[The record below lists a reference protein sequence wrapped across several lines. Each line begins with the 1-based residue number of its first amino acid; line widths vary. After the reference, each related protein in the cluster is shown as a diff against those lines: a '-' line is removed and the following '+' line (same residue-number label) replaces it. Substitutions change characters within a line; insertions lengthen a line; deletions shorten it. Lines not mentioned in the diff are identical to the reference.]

1 MWRGAFLAAQ
11 EALSHPAL
19 LRSLHTRPA
28 GVKCVVFNDKYMTCM
43 WGNQEDQPVANY
55 SLYYWYGTHLYQH
68 QPVATECRRY
78 LQHNGINIGCW
89 FDDSEITPFQTFRV
103 HINASLG
110 SRTHVIPTYDMK
122 LQDLVKPD
130 PPVNLTLQN
139 MSNHQ
144 LQLSWQ
150 TPYPKPHCMEYAV
163 RYKSNKDTDWMVHRV
178 SGELFSFP
186 SIDEEKKYTFHVRSK
201 ISQYCGSTQLWSEWS
216 VPVYWGNAM
225 AHGDP
230 VPTAPR
236 LPPAHPGPLG
246 PARLTLACPRRLCW
260 GAVLGADG
268 PDPSGLRRGAADA
281 RRDAS
286 PHGESVDRLH
296 APGAQPQQ
304 DLRRALQHPQG
315 QLPGVGWRA
324 QGRGGELHTQLQR
337 EHLPRQRA
345 APQGGPGARCR

>member
-1 MWRGAFLAAQ
+1 MAMAPGCQ
-11 EALSHPAL
+11 LSHPAL

-55 SLYYWYGTHLYQH
+55 SLYYWYVPH

-163 RYKSNKDTDWMVHRV
+163 RYKSNKDTDWMVKLLV

-225 AHGDP
+225 AHGEYSAGERYWVRTVLIP
-230 VPTAPR
+230 VVSGVVLLMLVVMLVRMERVWIVFMPQVPNPSKTFDELFNTHKGNFQEWAGVPKDVVESFTPNYSESICHVSEL
-236 LPPAHPGPLG
+236 LPKEGQEPAADRSGPLPLKKDFG
-246 PARLTLACPRRLCW
+246 
-260 GAVLGADG
+260 
-268 PDPSGLRRGAADA
+268 GL
-281 RRDAS
+281 
-286 PHGESVDRLH
+286 
-296 APGAQPQQ
+296 
-304 DLRRALQHPQG
+304 
-315 QLPGVGWRA
+315 
-324 QGRGGELHTQLQR
+324 
-337 EHLPRQRA
+337 
-345 APQGGPGARCR
+345 